1 MKLFKSSWFW
11 FLIAWIFLAVV
22 GLIVILAVLRLD
34 WKIWHTVGLSV
45 YAAVGVVGFLLLWQK
60 NRIRVLAKGEQKD
73 SANKFEELWKAS
85 MRADFQRLVAASTRM
100 VVDGLKSGDDLKEKS
115 LCWVVSS
122 DPLKAERMLLS
133 AGAVDVTQQRSH
145 ELSGEFSQG
154 AAWCVCGD
162 VVYVVLRKLPD
173 LKVVEETERLAFLM
187 SLLQG
192 KGKIRPVDS
201 ALVMLP
207 LSQDT
212 AMLPVALRM
221 ALSCLAELSH
231 VEFPVHVLFEG
242 AEKLRGGAD
251 FFRMLRT
258 CGIHELPGASLP
270 FVRQDRLPEAL
281 DDAWLCMDS
290 DVQEKLQ
297 ALLCEAW
304 DADVDPTGAFLF
316 CDALKASEVAAKS
329 ALKGVCGGFVG
340 KAVPFLRS
348 FAFIPSSPDGSCLTE
363 DAAAR
368 AEVSYET
375 DTLLTAQLA
384 FLASEPP
391 LARLSSQQQ
400 VRSSL
405 WATAFFVSA
414 LVVSGLVAAA
424 AMHGFV
430 KGGMM
435 DAAWKVRLQ
444 KAENAEWRDSTSI
457 HRNLGAWYDLRLLDR
472 EIRDGRP
479 WLLAPGFYRDG
490 QRLPQVEARL
500 DTMTLKMVQ
509 LSFVWQERRLMAEA
523 STIHDSLS
531 DTKDLYANL
540 KTYLLLTSEGWAL
553 GRDKEGDKGLAE
565 AYLKA
570 WAGFL
575 GLPDGVP
582 LPPLE
587 RTVLPP
593 FSEDVSQ
600 RVDKGQP
607 QWLGRAD
614 MELVNR
620 ARLLLRSSR
629 NQSGTYAR
637 LLGAADSLQDLN
649 ADSLGFPSKEISCG
663 QILVP
668 KAFTRNAYGKAILP
682 ALEEMARGETDW
694 VVGKTPGGG
703 AVDASASLEVIQ
715 ELRRRYFED
724 YEKVWQK
731 VLESVS
737 CTLPP
742 ENQKIAAALAV
753 MGSAYAPQNPRGLLA
768 FLKRVSDETD
778 LTGVVAAG
786 TNMPAVPAK
795 AAAMVAK
802 AQEAA
807 AATGILN
814 RKDDPY
820 VVHLQQWFAPVRSLS
835 DLASKGGF
843 DAYLKDLGQLSG
855 VFSQGT
861 QGDGALQFAK
871 EVAAGDQRN
880 PLVHAQN
887 EAKAKSDLL
896 PADQRP
902 WFNRI
907 TLQLLQQLSVK
918 LAPQASGFLS
928 GLYRDKI
935 LNPWQNLSK
944 GAFPFDP
951 YAQGEASIADVDAFF
966 NPRTGTL
973 SSFLK
978 DAEGV
983 FSPGGGSSASAGRAA
998 SEAIQ
1003 KLLRIQSFF
1012 YGRNGTAWKG
1022 CQVTVTLHGDPR
1034 AKIGFRSGS
1043 QTAELSQGS
1052 AERHVTFRWPMA
1064 GQAGAGILATTQSNS
1079 FEDHRDG
1086 EWALLRLVEP
1096 HVVSATQGNV
1106 DAVWSFSDRSYAVD
1120 VSMSLRIDP
1129 ASNPFR
1135 EKDFFQVNLP
1145 SDLSH

>member
-11 FLIAWIFLAVV
+11 FLVVWIFLAVV
-22 GLIVILAVLRLD
+22 GLVMILGILHVD
-34 WKIWHTVGLSV
+34 WRIWHTVGLAV
-45 YAAVGVVGFLLLWQK
+45 YFAVGAVAFLLLWQK
-60 NRIRVLAKGEQKD
+60 SRIRVLAKGEQKD
-73 SANKFEELWKAS
+73 AADKFEEMWKTS
-85 MRADFQRLVAASTRM
+85 MRADFQRLVSASTRV

-115 LCWVVSS
+115 ICWVVSS
-122 DPLKAERMLLS
+122 DSQKAVSMLLGG
-133 AGAVDVTQQRSH
+133 GAVDVTRQRSH
-145 ELSGEFSQG
+145 ELSGEFSQS
-154 AAWCVCGD
+154 ATWCACGD
-162 VVYVVLRKLPD
+162 TIYVVLRKLPD
-173 LKVVEETERLAFLM
+173 LNVVDTTERLSFLI

-192 KGKIRPVDS
+192 KGKLRPVDS
-201 ALVMLP
+201 ALVVLP
-207 LSQDT
+207 IPQET
-212 AMLPVALRM
+212 VAPPVVALRM

-242 AEKLRGGAD
+242 AETLRGGED

-258 CGIHELPGASLP
+258 QGIHELPGASLP

-281 DDAWLCMDS
+281 DEAWLCMDN

-297 ALLCEAW
+297 AVLYEAW
-304 DADVDPTGAFLF
+304 DSGIDPAGTFLF
-316 CDALKASEVAAKS
+316 CGALGTFESAAKS
-329 ALKGVCGGFVG
+329 ALKGICGGFVG

-348 FAFIPSSPDGSCLTE
+348 FVFVPSLPGSLA
-363 DAAAR
+363 DVAADR
-368 AEVSYET
+368 ADVSSET
-375 DTLLTAQLA
+375 DVFLTAQLA
-384 FLASEPP
+384 CLASEPP

-405 WATAFFVSA
+405 WATAFFVGA
-414 LVVSGLVAAA
+414 LVISGLVAAA

-444 KAENAEWRDSTSI
+444 KAENADWRDSSSI
-457 HRNLGAWYDLRLLDR
+457 HRNLGTWYDLRLLER

-500 DTMTLKMVQ
+500 DTMTLTVVR
-509 LSFVWQERRLMAEA
+509 LSFAWQEKQLMAEA

-540 KTYLLLTSEGWAL
+540 KTYLLLTSEGWSL

-570 WAGFL
+570 WSGFL
-575 GLPDGVP
+575 GLQDGVP

-600 RVDKGQP
+600 SVDKGQML
-607 QWLGRAD
+607 WLGRAD

-649 ADSLGFPSKEISCG
+649 ADSLGFPLKEISCG
-663 QILVP
+663 QLLVS

-682 ALEEMARGETDW
+682 TLEDMAKGGTDW
-694 VVGKTPGGG
+694 VVGKTPGSDSM
-703 AVDASASLEVIQ
+703 DASASREVIQ

-724 YEKVWQK
+724 YEKAWQK
-731 VLESVS
+731 VLDGVS

-753 MGSAYAPQNPRGLLA
+753 MGSAYAPQNPRGLVA

-786 TNMPAVPAK
+786 ANLPAIPAK
-795 AAAMVAK
+795 AAAVVAK
-802 AQEAA
+802 AQGAA
-807 AATGILN
+807 VATGLLN
-814 RKDDPY
+814 KKDDPF
-820 VVHLQQWFAPVRSLS
+820 VIHLQQWFAPVRSLS

-871 EVAAGDQRN
+871 DVAAGDQRN

-907 TLQLLQQLSVK
+907 TLQFLQQMSVK

-935 LNPWQNLSK
+935 VNPWQNLAK

-951 YAQGEASIADVDAFF
+951 YAQGEASITDVDAFF

-983 FSPGGGSSASAGRAA
+983 FAPGGGANASVGRGT

-1003 KLLRIQSFF
+1003 KLLRIQTFF

-1034 AKIGFRSGS
+1034 AKIGFRTGT
-1043 QTAELSQGS
+1043 QTADLSQGGG
-1052 AERHVTFRWPMA
+1052 ERHITFRWPMA

-1096 HVVSATQGNV
+1096 HVVSTSQGNV

-1145 SDLSH
+1145 SDLSR